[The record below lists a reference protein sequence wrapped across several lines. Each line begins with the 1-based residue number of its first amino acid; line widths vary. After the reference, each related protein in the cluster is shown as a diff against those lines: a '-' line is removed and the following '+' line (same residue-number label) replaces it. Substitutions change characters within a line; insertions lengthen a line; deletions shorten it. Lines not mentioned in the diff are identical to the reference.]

1 MNDDSMPRLSVTR
14 RCIAALRRW
23 RDRLLS
29 DPGFQRRSLHLFLTR
44 PIARRRMRALFDLC
58 SGFVYSQVLLACT
71 RLGLIEKL
79 GEAPRSAAEL
89 AAMTALPPDS
99 LERLLE
105 AAESLRLVE
114 NRGPEGYGLG
124 PLGAALRGNP
134 AVAMMIEHHSRLY
147 ADLADPVA
155 LLRGEVEDTRL
166 GRFWPYAHSA
176 GPEAL
181 KSAETSAYTD
191 LMAASQ
197 EMIAD
202 QVLGAYPV
210 HRHRRLLDVGG
221 GSGTFA
227 LAALA
232 RAPGL
237 RAEVFDL
244 PAVAERARER
254 FERRGHASRARAR
267 GGDFRVDPLPAG
279 FDLVTLVRILHDH
292 DDAAVM
298 SILEAV
304 RRAIAPDGVV
314 LIAEPML
321 GTRGCEP
328 VTAAYFGFYLMAM
341 GQGRPRSSASIES
354 MLDRAGFVEARAHR
368 TSAPLLA
375 SVITARPAKSSEN
388 PLTIP
393 SLRVF

>member
-1 MNDDSMPRLSVTR
+1 MPRLSATR

-29 DPGFQRRSLHLFLTR
+29 DPGFQRRSLRLVLTR

-58 SGFVYSQVLLACT
+58 SGFVYSQVLMACT
-71 RLGLIEKL
+71 RLGLIEAL
-79 GEAPRSAAEL
+79 AEAPRSVGEL
-89 AAMTALPPDS
+89 AALTALPRDS
-99 LERLLE
+99 LQRLLD
-105 AAESLRLVE
+105 AAESLRLVD

-155 LLRGEVEDTRL
+155 LLRGEMDHTRL
-166 GRFWPYAHSA
+166 ARFWPYADSQA
-176 GPEAL
+176 PQAL
-181 KSAETSAYTD
+181 SPAETSSYTD

-210 HRHRRLLDVGG
+210 HRHRSMLDVGG
-221 GSGTFA
+221 GSGAFA

-232 RAPGL
+232 RAPDL
-237 RAEVFDL
+237 YAEVFDL
-244 PAVAERARER
+244 PAVAEHARGF
-254 FERRGHASRARAR
+254 FEQRGFAGRARAS
-267 GGDFRVDPLPAG
+267 GGDFRVDPLPEG
-279 FDLVTLVRILHDH
+279 HDLVTLVRILHDH
-292 DDAAVM
+292 DDDAVV
-298 SILEAV
+298 SILKAV

-341 GQGRPRSSASIES
+341 GQGRPRSRSALES
-354 MLDRAGFVEARAHR
+354 LLHGAGFTAVR
-368 TSAPLLA
+368 THTTTAPLLVRA
-375 SVITARPAKSSEN
+375 ISARPANLNGN
-388 PLTIP
+388 P
-393 SLRVF
+393 

>member
-1 MNDDSMPRLSVTR
+1 MPRLSAPR

-29 DPGFQRRSLHLFLTR
+29 DPGFQRRSLRLFLTR

-58 SGFVYSQVLLACT
+58 SGFVYSQVLMACT
-71 RLGLIEKL
+71 RLGLIETL
-79 GEAPRSAAEL
+79 AEAPRSAAEL
-89 AAMTALPPDS
+89 ATMTNLPPGS
-99 LERLLE
+99 LDRLLA

-155 LLRGEVEDTRL
+155 LLRGEVKDTQL
-166 GRFWPYAHSA
+166 GRFWPYADSRSPK
-176 GPEAL
+176 GL
-181 KSAETSAYTD
+181 RSSETSAYTE
-191 LMAASQ
+191 LMAESQ

-202 QVLGAYPV
+202 QVLNAYPI
-210 HRHRRLLDVGG
+210 HRHRRMLEVGG

-232 RAPGL
+232 RAPEL

-244 PAVAERARER
+244 PAVADRARER
-254 FERRGHASRARAR
+254 FQHRGYAERARAS
-267 GGDFRVDPLPAG
+267 GGDFRVDPLPEG
-279 FDLVTLVRILHDH
+279 NDLVTLVRILHDH
-292 DDAAVM
+292 DDDAMVA
-298 SILEAV
+298 ILKAV

-341 GQGRPRSSASIES
+341 GQGRPRSSATIES
-354 MLDRAGFVEARAHR
+354 MLHRAGFVAARVHR
-368 TSAPLLA
+368 TSAPLLVRVM
-375 SVITARPAKSSEN
+375 SARPSKSKGN
-388 PLTIP
+388 P
-393 SLRVF
+393 